1 MKSCCCA
8 SDSYVTYW
16 PDKGLYWCWKCKAPA
31 GAAPQ
36 KKAPTKK
43 PMIDKMPK
51 EVERLTARKWN
62 KCRPW
67 PKFPFELV
75 EKFGFYLSNLSG
87 RVVTKG
93 EWVDYAGVYLVMP
106 VTRLI
111 DSTGKGK
118 KAKETAVSFSARL
131 IDGPEHAPKYVIPSD
146 VQKHYWISSPT
157 LGKKGSVVFICEGI
171 ADAAFFT
178 LLGEAIGLLGLNYD
192 GILNNLL
199 ESKTVVIAMDGDF
212 MGAATSTRLASY
224 CSLVADKSVILP
236 FGAGKDPT
244 DFTHGQLK
252 KMIKE
257 IGVKI

>member
-1 MKSCCCA
+1 MKNCLCG

-43 PMIDKMPK
+43 PMIDKMPDEAEK
-51 EVERLTARKWN
+51 LTARKWN

-67 PKFPFELV
+67 PKFPFELA
-75 EKFGFYLSNLSG
+75 ERFGFYLANLKG
-87 RVVTKG
+87 RVLFKDNW
-93 EWVDYAGVYLVMP
+93 ESYEGVYLVMP

-111 DSTGKGK
+111 DHPAKRK
-118 KAKETAVSFSARL
+118 KAYEVAVSFSARL

-157 LGKKGSVVFICEGI
+157 LGKKGSVVFMCEGI
-171 ADAAFFT
+171 ADAAYLT
-178 LLGEAIGLLGLNYD
+178 PLGEAMGLLGLNYD
-192 GILNNLL
+192 GILNKLL
-199 ESKTVVIAMDGDF
+199 EGKTVVIAMDGDF

-224 CSLVADKSVILP
+224 CSLVADKALILP
-236 FGAGKDPT
+236 LGAGKDPT

-252 KMIKE
+252 KMVKE